1 MMIHA
6 IILRSLSTETP
17 IAPLLPGG
25 VSASAVM
32 MRLDLPGASYDQE
45 FLVVSVVAFKF
56 FKRLQKMVVPQS
68 DSFFPKRLF
77 QHVFR

>member
-32 MRLDLPGASYDQE
+32 MKLKYNRE
-45 FLVVSVVAFKF
+45 AFKVT
-56 FKRLQKMVVPQS
+56 KK
-68 DSFFPKRLF
+68 DS
-77 QHVFR
+77 